1 MLSLLRL
8 ECKQKD
14 FWKSTLNLHITLSFL
29 FGIEMTNTFMHSLKN
44 HTEQNGTKTIPFGAA
59 FTYKGIYKGVSHPP
73 PPLPRCFSFFQHF
86 FIFKCTGYRLG
97 DTEGG
102 GSQPLPETVSSR
114 NSGIQQENVRANI
127 LLLFLV
133 EFWKIILK
141 RVSLTDLKF

>member
-8 ECKQKD
+8 ECQQKD
-14 FWKSTLNLHITLSFL
+14 FWKSTLNLLITLFSYLELKWQIRSCIPSKTIQSKMAQKPYPLGQHIPIKAYIREHPPCLQDFSFL
-29 FGIEMTNTFMHSLKN
+29 
-44 HTEQNGTKTIPFGAA
+44 Q
-59 FTYKGIYKGVSHPP
+59 Y
-73 PPLPRCFSFFQHF
+73 F

-114 NSGIQQENVRANI
+114 NSGIQQENVRGNI

-141 RVSLTDLKF
+141 RVSLTDSKF

>member
-8 ECKQKD
+8 ECQQKD
-14 FWKSTLNLHITLSFL
+14 FLKSTLNLHITLSFL

-44 HTEQNGTKTIPFGAA
+44 HTEQNGTETIPFGAA
-59 FTYKGIYKGVSHPP
+59 FTYKGIYGSIPP
-73 PPLPRCFSFFQHF
+73 PPLPRCFSFFQYF

-114 NSGIQQENVRANI
+114 NSGIQQENVRGNI

-133 EFWKIILK
+133 EF
-141 RVSLTDLKF
+141 

>member
-8 ECKQKD
+8 EHQQKD
-14 FWKSTLNLHITLSFL
+14 FLKSTLNLHITLSFL
-29 FGIEMTNTFMHSLKN
+29 FGIEMMNTFMHSLKN
-44 HTEQNGTKTIPFGAA
+44 HTEQNGTKTIPFGAV
-59 FTYKGIYKGVSHPP
+59 FTYKGIYKGVSP
-73 PPLPRCFSFFQHF
+73 PPLPQCFSFFQYF

-102 GSQPLPETVSSR
+102 GSQPMPETVSSR

-133 EFWKIILK
+133 EF
-141 RVSLTDLKF
+141 

>member
-8 ECKQKD
+8 DHQQKD
-14 FWKSTLNLHITLSFL
+14 FLKSTLNLHITLSFL

-44 HTEQNGTKTIPFGAA
+44 HTEQNGTKTIAFGAA

-73 PPLPRCFSFFQHF
+73 PRCFSFFQYF

-102 GSQPLPETVSSR
+102 GSQPMPETVSSR

-133 EFWKIILK
+133 EF
-141 RVSLTDLKF
+141 

>member
-8 ECKQKD
+8 EHQQKD
-14 FWKSTLNLHITLSFL
+14 FLKSTLNLHITLSFL

-73 PPLPRCFSFFQHF
+73 PPLPRCFSFFQYF

-102 GSQPLPETVSSR
+102 GSQPMPETVSSR

-127 LLLFLV
+127 LLLLF
-133 EFWKIILK
+133 FSRILK
-141 RVSLTDLKF
+141 NNT

>member
-8 ECKQKD
+8 EHQQKD
-14 FWKSTLNLHITLSFL
+14 FLKSTLNLHITLSFL

-59 FTYKGIYKGVSHPP
+59 FTYKGICKGVSP
-73 PPLPRCFSFFQHF
+73 PPLPRCFSFFQYF

-102 GSQPLPETVSSR
+102 GSQPMPETVSSR

-141 RVSLTDLKF
+141 RVSLTDSKF

>member
-8 ECKQKD
+8 EHQQTD
-14 FWKSTLNLHITLSFL
+14 FLKSTLNLHITLSFL

-44 HTEQNGTKTIPFGAA
+44 HTEQNGTKTIAFGAA
-59 FTYKGIYKGVSHPP
+59 FTYKGIYKGVSHAP
-73 PPLPRCFSFFQHF
+73 PRCFSFFQYF

-102 GSQPLPETVSSR
+102 GSQPMPETVSSR

-133 EFWKIILK
+133 EF
-141 RVSLTDLKF
+141 